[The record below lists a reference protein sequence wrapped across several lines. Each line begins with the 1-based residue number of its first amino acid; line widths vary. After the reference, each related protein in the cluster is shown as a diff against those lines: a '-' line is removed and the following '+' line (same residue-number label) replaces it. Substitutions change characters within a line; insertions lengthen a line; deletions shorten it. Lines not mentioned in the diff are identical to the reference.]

1 MVLEL
6 LKLRLIQA
14 QRILKSVGLLYT
26 VLIFFTYLIIILKL
40 FKSTQPESHQTAAIL
55 LIVSILSL
63 HYSRPDKRFI
73 YTTFHE
79 KATLVFTWEY
89 NIIAFLF
96 SFPLLFGPNNYLF
109 LIVHFAISIISLIEF
124 KPLNISFSSTYLIF
138 PFIPKQFFE
147 WRAGMRKNQFLILLL
162 YFLAIGL
169 GIKFYASF
177 VILGLITFIISS
189 FYNEAEPLNILLL
202 NQTNAKDFIR
212 KKLLSHLKYYLI
224 FISPIL
230 LLYFFKYPDY
240 LIFYVPLLIIYIL
253 NFLVFI
259 LNKYKSFV
267 PNKLNNS
274 NTVIV
279 SMMFAGMFLPFLFP
293 LSIILVFV
301 YYRKSISNLN
311 AYFNAENQ

>member
-26 VLIFFTYLIIILKL
+26 VLIFCTYLLIILKL

-79 KATLVFTWEY
+79 KARLVYIWEY

-96 SFPLLFGPNNYLF
+96 SFPLLFGPNYYLF
-109 LIVHFAISIISLIEF
+109 LIVHFAISIISLTEF
-124 KPLNISFSSTYLIF
+124 KPLNISFSRTYLIF
-138 PFIPKQFFE
+138 PFIPKQLFE
-147 WRAGMRKNQFLILLL
+147 WRAGMRKNQFLILPL
-162 YFLAIGL
+162 YILAIAL
-169 GIKFYASF
+169 GFKFYGSF
-177 VILGLITFIISS
+177 LILGVITIIISN
-189 FYNEAEPLNILLL
+189 FYNEAEPMNILLL
-202 NQTNAKDFIR
+202 NHLNSKEFIR
-212 KKLLSHLKYYLI
+212 EKLITNLQFYLI

-230 LLYFFKYPDY
+230 LLYFLKYPEY
-240 LIFYVPLLIIYIL
+240 LIFYIPLLVIYIL

-259 LNKYKSFV
+259 LNKYKSYI

-274 NTVIV
+274 NNVIAGLLFV
-279 SMMFAGMFLPFLFP
+279 GMFLPFLFP
-293 LSIILVFV
+293 ISIILVFV
-301 YYRKSISNLN
+301 YYKKSLTNIDL
-311 AYFNAENQ
+311 YFNAENQ